1 MSPRVQRLALLSLLL
16 IATPTV
22 TTSAYRGYVEL
33 PWAPTF
39 CLQGSHFL
47 TDPCTGDAQWILDDR
62 GAISMDGYLCRY
74 VDVNGPNVGVECVV
88 IEPTSVSL
96 AQPPCPI
103 LFEGLWMT
111 YDAPARL
118 NWNHVTCADSHDV
131 IRGELPGPMPG
142 GSHVDLGRVTCLA
155 DDVPQADW
163 WYIQGPAD
171 PESPPEGKAYFYL
184 VRALGLPYGDT
195 TYGHSS
201 DGLEEVPLAGDCP
214 P

>member
-1 MSPRVQRLALLSLLL
+1 
-16 IATPTV
+16 
-22 TTSAYRGYVEL
+22 
-33 PWAPTF
+33 
-39 CLQGSHFL
+39 
-47 TDPCTGDAQWILDDR
+47 
-62 GAISMDGYLCRY
+62 MDGYLCRY

-111 YDAPARL
+111 YDAPPRL
-118 NWNHVTCADSHDV
+118 NWSHVTCADSHDV
-131 IRGELPGPMPG
+131 IRGELPGPTPD
-142 GSHVDLGRVTCLA
+142 GSHVDLGGVTCLA
-155 DDVPQADW
+155 DDFPQADW

-171 PESPPEGKAYFYL
+171 PESPPVGKAYFYL

-201 DGLEEVPLAGDCP
+201 DGLEEVPLSGDCP
-214 P
+214 L